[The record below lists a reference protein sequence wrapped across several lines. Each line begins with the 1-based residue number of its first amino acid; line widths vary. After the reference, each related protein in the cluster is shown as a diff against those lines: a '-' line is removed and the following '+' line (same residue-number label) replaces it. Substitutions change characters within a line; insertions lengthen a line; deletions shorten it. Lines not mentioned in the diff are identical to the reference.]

1 MRVIPIALG
10 AAALLL
16 AAGPGAPLQHGGKI
30 DWVRDPAFGFA
41 KAKLEGRGAMIFFTA
56 DW

>member
-1 MRVIPIALG
+1 MRALPLALLAALALG
-10 AAALLL
+10 AAPA
-16 AAGPGAPLQHGGKI
+16 APLEHGGKI

-41 KAKLEGRGAMIFFTA
+41 KTKLEGRAAMIFFTA

>member
-1 MRVIPIALG
+1 MRALPFALG
-10 AAALLL
+10 LALILG
-16 AAGPGAPLQHGGKI
+16 AGPAAPLEHGGKI

-41 KAKLEGRGAMIFFTA
+41 KAKLEGRAAMIFFTA